1 MYWTVSEATRYKE
14 ALENV
19 SMPLFRL
26 DRCSPPAL
34 LAWTALFWAGNMVV
48 GRAVAGTMSPI
59 ALAYWRW
66 VIVIALLAPFC
77 WREVLRR
84 RHVLRRSWRIL
95 VLLGAMS
102 TAMYNSLTYWALT
115 YTTATNTTVLNSMIP
130 ICVMFGSW
138 VLLRETPSIRPLI
151 GFAISL
157 VGVLFIVAR
166 GHPGALVATTPNPGD
181 LIMLFA
187 LFLWG
192 FYAVLLRYRPTEL
205 SALAYVFVTGLIGLA
220 IATPFFFIDRA
231 VGATASTTISWQ
243 ALAAIGYF
251 ALFPTLAA
259 TVFYNHAVDRIG
271 PVPAS
276 LFIHLVPLFGALLAV
291 LFLDERPGWHHL
303 VGMALVFAG
312 IVLARRA
319 APVRERQ
326 GSSQ

>member
-1 MYWTVSEATRYKE
+1 MR
-14 ALENV
+14 
-19 SMPLFRL
+19 LFHL
-26 DRCSPPAL
+26 DRYSPPAL

-48 GRAVAGTMSPI
+48 GRAIAGAMSPI

-66 VIVIALLAPFC
+66 VIVIAVLAPFC
-77 WREVLRR
+77 WREVVHRR
-84 RHVLRRSWRIL
+84 ATLIRSWRIL
-95 VLLGAMS
+95 LLLGIMS
-102 TAMYNSLTYWALT
+102 TALYNSLTYWALT

-138 VLLRETPSIRPLI
+138 VLLRETPSARPLM

-157 VGVLFIVAR
+157 VGVLFVVAR
-166 GHPGALVATTPNPGD
+166 GHPNALMATAPNPGD
-181 LIMLFA
+181 LIMLIA

-192 FYAVLLRYRPTEL
+192 FYAVLLRYRPAEL
-205 SALAYVFVTGLIGLA
+205 SALGYVFVTGLIGLV
-220 IATPFFFIDRA
+220 IATPFFLLDRA
-231 VGATASTTISWQ
+231 LNAQAASATISWQ

-251 ALFPTLAA
+251 AVFPTLMA
-259 TVFYNHAVDRIG
+259 TVFYNHAVDRVG

-303 VGMALVFAG
+303 AGMALVFTG

-319 APVRERQ
+319 TPARVVSGQ

>member
-1 MYWTVSEATRYKE
+1 MQ
-14 ALENV
+14 
-19 SMPLFRL
+19 LFRL
-26 DRCSPPAL
+26 DRYSAPAL

-59 ALAYWRW
+59 SLAYWRW
-66 VIVIALLAPFC
+66 VIVIAILAPFC
-77 WREVLRR
+77 WREVVQRR
-84 RHVLRRSWRIL
+84 AMLWRSWRIL
-95 VLLGAMS
+95 LLLGVMS

-138 VLLRETPSIRPLI
+138 VLLRETPSIRPLM

-157 VGVLFIVAR
+157 VGVLFVVAR
-166 GHPGALVATTPNPGD
+166 GHPQALMATAPNPGD
-181 LIMLFA
+181 LIMLVA

-192 FYAVLLRYRPTEL
+192 FYAVLLRYRPAEL
-205 SALAYVFVTGLIGLA
+205 SALGYVFVTGLIGLV
-220 IATPFFFIDRA
+220 IATPFFCIDLAFNDRPLTA
-231 VGATASTTISWQ
+231 ATSWQ
-243 ALAAIGYF
+243 AFAAIGYF

-291 LFLDERPGWHHL
+291 VFLDERPGWHHL
-303 VGMALVFAG
+303 VGMALVFTG

-319 APVRERQ
+319 APPRTASGS
-326 GSSQ
+326 GSSR

>member
-1 MYWTVSEATRYKE
+1 MRLFQLERYS
-14 ALENV
+14 A
-19 SMPLFRL
+19 
-26 DRCSPPAL
+26 PAL

-48 GRAVAGTMSPI
+48 GRAVAGAMSPI

-66 VIVIALLAPFC
+66 VIVIAILAPFC
-77 WREVLRR
+77 WREVVRR
-84 RHVLRRSWRIL
+84 RDTLRRSWRIL
-95 VLLGAMS
+95 LLLGVMS

-138 VLLRETPSIRPLI
+138 VLLRETPSIRPLM

-157 VGVLFIVAR
+157 VGVLFVVAR
-166 GHPGALVATTPNPGD
+166 GHPGTLMAAAPNPGD
-181 LIMLFA
+181 LIMLVA

-192 FYAVLLRYRPTEL
+192 FYAVLLRYRPAEL
-205 SALAYVFVTGLIGLA
+205 SALGYVFVTGLIGLV
-220 IATPFFFIDRA
+220 IATPFFLLDRA
-231 VGATASTTISWQ
+231 LGATATSATISWQ
-243 ALAAIGYF
+243 AMAAIAYF

-259 TVFYNHAVDRIG
+259 TVFYNHAIDRIG

-303 VGMALVFAG
+303 IGMALVFTG

-319 APVRERQ
+319 TPGRVRQ
-326 GSSQ
+326 GSSR